1 MKNYITLLFIA
12 LFGIILTGCG
22 YERIDAGHTGIKVKL
37 YGTEK
42 GVQDVTQ
49 VTGAIWYWPFST
61 NIYEVPTF
69 VQNVVYQKSQD
80 RDEENQEFRV
90 TTKNGLVVKFDVSM
104 NYRTPDSAVVRIF
117 KKYRKPV
124 RELERGFIRNYVREA
139 FNKTAGDYTAS
150 ELYEK
155 RNEFEERSELM
166 IREMLEPE
174 GFIVEQVVLLNEL
187 RLPPSVVQNIE
198 AKINATQTAL
208 RKQEELA
215 QAQADAQ
222 KKIAEADGR
231 AQSLVIQAKAEAEA
245 NALRQRSLTKEL
257 LMQQWIEKWNGE
269 LPTVSSDGQMML
281 NLSNLK

>member
-1 MKNYITLLFIA
+1 M
-12 LFGIILTGCG
+12 
-22 YERIDAGHTGIKVKL
+22 
-37 YGTEK
+37 
-42 GVQDVTQ
+42 
-49 VTGAIWYWPFST
+49 
-61 NIYEVPTF
+61 
-69 VQNVVYQKSQD
+69 
-80 RDEENQEFRV
+80 
-90 TTKNGLVVKFDVSM
+90 
-104 NYRTPDSAVVRIF
+104 
-117 KKYRKPV
+117 
-124 RELERGFIRNYVREA
+124 
-139 FNKTAGDYTAS
+139 S

-187 RLPPSVVQNIE
+187 RLPPSVVKNIE

-222 KKIAEADGR
+222 KQIAEAEGK

-257 LMQQWIEKWNGE
+257 LIQQWIEKWDGH
-269 LPTVSSDGQMML
+269 LPKVSSDGQML
-281 NLSNLK
+281 FNYGDLK